1 MENCNI
7 FFTRH
12 SDSMVACNPLY
23 LDMEQCSEQ
32 VVTNW
37 FLKQFNGILD
47 SKIFIF
53 PFLHDTIW
61 FLFVIDTS
69 AKDFY
74 FFRGVEHKHLGCHS
88 NIIRPYFERLK
99 ILFMLYNIDLDRFHK
114 KKLYSTYPLFHCG
127 TFSVYVVKELSLRKH
142 TFNSDD
148 NDNLPICTVKQIQ
161 TFFNNECIECMDVK
175 GIDSLLVNLL
185 E

>member
-1 MENCNI
+1 
-7 FFTRH
+7 
-12 SDSMVACNPLY
+12 MVACNPLY

-37 FLKQFNGILD
+37 FLKQCSIFNGILD

-74 FFRGVEHKHLGCHS
+74 FFRGVEHKHLECHS

-99 ILFMLYNIDLDRFHK
+99 ILLTCDDLI
-114 KKLYSTYPLFHCG
+114 
-127 TFSVYVVKELSLRKH
+127 E
-142 TFNSDD
+142 D
-148 NDNLPICTVKQIQ
+148 NDVMTPSITSLALLDLI
-161 TFFNNECIECMDVK
+161 FFPSALSYFV
-175 GIDSLLVNLL
+175 LLIIHVSFILIFV
-185 E
+185 